1 MECQKSPAKTC
12 IDMRNELINQLQ
24 EFMEI
29 EARSGS
35 MDLTLSKSLT
45 LGKAQVN
52 LALLSLNRDC
62 WMCNSTVCV

>member
-1 MECQKSPAKTC
+1 MAQMQ
-12 IDMRNELINQLQ
+12 DLIIRIR
-24 EFMEI
+24 EFVES

-35 MDLTLSKSLT
+35 IDLTLSKSLT

-62 WMCNSTVCV
+62 WMCNSTVCI

>member
-1 MECQKSPAKTC
+1 MADKQ
-12 IDMRNELINQLQ
+12 DLILRIR
-24 EFMEI
+24 EFMEN

-35 MDLTLSKSLT
+35 IDLTLSKSLT

>member
-1 MECQKSPAKTC
+1 ME
-12 IDMRNELINQLQ
+12 N
-24 EFMEI
+24 

-52 LALLSLNRDC
+52 LALLSYNRDYRVC
-62 WMCNSTVCV
+62 GATVCI

>member
-1 MECQKSPAKTC
+1 MDSITDRLK
-12 IDMRNELINQLQ
+12 D
-24 EFMEI
+24 FMEN

-45 LGKAQVN
+45 LGKTQVN

-62 WMCNSTVCV
+62 WMYNSIVCL